1 MTKVFISHSWEDNEI
16 SKKMAEYLKRD
27 GAKIWIDYARIL
39 GGDSLPEEM
48 GKAIEWCDTMVLI
61 WSSSAANSYYV
72 KLEWTSA
79 ISNMK
84 RIIPCKI
91 DETKLPT
98 ILDGILYRDFKNFED
113 GYSKLVFD
121 LNLSIRNKR
130 QKSIQEQSIITS
142 EFAHRPPKFRSN
154 PSTTLSFEEGRKI
167 VKSYN
172 FFDELWN
179 KEKGFKNSF
188 VIKTI
193 NGNKLIED
201 TAAGL
206 MWQQSGS
213 FKPVDFEEAQQYVA
227 ESLNKRKYAGFFN
240 WRLPSLEEAMS
251 LMEPFQNNNTL
262 YINELFHKKQ
272 SIIWTFDSDEK
283 VQKRWIIFF
292 EKGMCSLEDVEDNIS
307 EDEYKNVYVKAVR
320 SV

>member
-1 MTKVFISHSWEDNEI
+1 
-16 SKKMAEYLKRD
+16 
-27 GAKIWIDYARIL
+27 
-39 GGDSLPEEM
+39 
-48 GKAIEWCDTMVLI
+48 
-61 WSSSAANSYYV
+61 
-72 KLEWTSA
+72 
-79 ISNMK
+79 
-84 RIIPCKI
+84 
-91 DETKLPT
+91 
-98 ILDGILYRDFKNFED
+98 
-113 GYSKLVFD
+113 
-121 LNLSIRNKR
+121 
-130 QKSIQEQSIITS
+130 
-142 EFAHRPPKFRSN
+142 
-154 PSTTLSFEEGRKI
+154 
-167 VKSYN
+167 
-172 FFDELWN
+172 
-179 KEKGFKNSF
+179 
-188 VIKTI
+188 
-193 NGNKLIED
+193 
-201 TAAGL
+201 